1 MRRSQIDNVA
11 LFRYN
16 VYIILSVVFENQ
28 SHALRVLLL
37 ARTDDQS
44 LVSLSSES
52 TYLSFIGDR
61 EGLSL
66 IYDVFVR
73 ISTAKML

>member
-44 LVSLSSES
+44 LESLSSKS

-66 IYDVFVR
+66 INDVFVR
-73 ISTAKML
+73 IWTAKML